1 MKFKI
6 FAGLGGGF
14 GGAEFQY
21 IKEFASLEDAEEA
34 AYSAALDIYDS
45 YKGMH
50 DLRTVSEIIE
60 EDLQGK
66 EYADL
71 LEEELLAVAE
81 EIYSEE
87 RESWLDYYV
96 EEVTDDTQE
105 DEDD

>member
-34 AYSAALDIYDS
+34 AWSAAADIYDS

-81 EIYSEE
+81 EIYFEE

>member
-6 FAGLGGGF
+6 FAGLGGDF

-34 AYSAALDIYDS
+34 AWSAAADIYDDHAGS
-45 YKGMH
+45 SGLKSISDIVNEDYSGEEFLNY
-50 DLRTVSEIIE
+50 DLVE
-60 EDLQGK
+60 
-66 EYADL
+66 
-71 LEEELLAVAE
+71 LEEMAE
-81 EIYSEE
+81 EQYFEE